1 MLPVL
6 ADIPAGDVLVLHGC
20 CHNPT
25 GIDPTAEQWSR
36 IAEVIARRQ
45 LLTLV
50 DFAYQGLAEG
60 IREDAAGLTTLVR
73 TGQELFV
80 ASSFS
85 KNFGLY
91 NERVGA
97 LSAVCK
103 NGKAAAGRLEP
114 TEDVHSRELLQP
126 AGTRC
131 GDRRHDSVRSAA
143 CGPSGIR
150 KFARF
155 ANGSTAC
162 GASSCE
168 RWPRKA

>member
-1 MLPVL
+1 MCSRISP
-6 ADIPAGDVLVLHGC
+6 PAIVLVLHGC

-25 GIDPTAEQWSR
+25 GIDPTPEQWSR
-36 IAEVIARRQ
+36 IAEVVAGRQ

-60 IREDAAGLTTLVR
+60 IREDAAGLATLVR

-103 NGKAAAGRLEP
+103 
-114 TEDVHSRELLQP
+114 T
-126 AGTRC
+126 
-131 GDRRHDSVRSAA
+131 
-143 CGPSGIR
+143 
-150 KFARF
+150 ARPQRPF
-155 ANGSTAC
+155 
-162 GASSCE
+162 
-168 RWPRKA
+168 